1 VRVTLCSAFIDPPN
15 RQHLFPG
22 DGIHHGSRHCLAL
35 QWPSGHYL
43 SVCRATVSPEPSPWL
58 MQEQQRVLRK
68 GWLVETFLQDSPLL
82 LNIGFDYTLC
92 RPILASA
99 L

>member
-1 VRVTLCSAFIDPPN
+1 VRVTSCSAFIDPPIVN
-15 RQHLFPG
+15 TFFPG

-43 SVCRATVSPEPSPWL
+43 SVLPEPSPWL

-68 GWLVETFLQDSPLL
+68 GWLVETFLQDSPLVTE
-82 LNIGFDYTLC
+82 Y
-92 RPILASA
+92 RV
-99 L
+99 